1 MGSTTTKGYPYP
13 VGTDRV
19 MDGDDA
25 IKALA
30 EAIDGDALFTK
41 ATTVG
46 QSVAMNTV
54 TQVSWNAASPNG
66 CALTKTSASV
76 WTVTKAGLYV
86 VTGSVFTAAFSNTSS
101 RNYMQLTAAGLTSR
115 QVWTGENNTACTGI
129 FAMVAG
135 DQISFAL
142 LGSSEATSVTANTGY
157 LHVSRL
163 GRS

>member
-1 MGSTTTKGYPYP
+1 
-13 VGTDRV
+13 

-30 EAIDGDALFTK
+30 LAVDGDALFTK

-46 QSVAMNTV
+46 QSVAINTV
-54 TQVSWNAASPNG
+54 VQVSWNAASPNG

-86 VTGSVFTAAFSNTSS
+86 ITGSVFTSSFSSS
-101 RNYMQLTAAGLTSR
+101 GSRSYMQLTAGGLTSR
-115 QVWTGENNTACTGI
+115 QIWAGENNTACTGV
-129 FAMVAG
+129 FALIAG
-135 DQISFAL
+135 DTISFAI
-142 LGSSEATSVTANTGY
+142 LGASEATTITANTGY
-157 LHVSRL
+157 LNVARL